1 MKKQGSIQIE
11 RVREGSKMKKA
22 FRKEGVVEKMSL
34 EEKQRKGVGKER
46 T

>member
-1 MKKQGSIQIE
+1 MEKQGSIQIE
-11 RVREGSKMKKA
+11 RVRKGSKMKKA
-22 FRKEGVVEKMSL
+22 FRKERVAEKMSL